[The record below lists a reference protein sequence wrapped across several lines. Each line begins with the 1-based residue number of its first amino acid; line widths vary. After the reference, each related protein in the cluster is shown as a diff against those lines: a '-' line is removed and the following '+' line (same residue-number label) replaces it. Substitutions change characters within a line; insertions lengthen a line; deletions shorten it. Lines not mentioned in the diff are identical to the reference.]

1 MSDDYQGTMLCD
13 RGCFLYDEDSRT
25 FYAALADH
33 EGPPKAIGIPS
44 ASPQLPPKFF
54 YINEAAAWATDR
66 WQPPSNATVYTT
78 DEINPYYILLYN
90 DMEVMRRHWKICR
103 MLAGKDRGATA
114 SYSIV

>member
-13 RGCFLYDEDSRT
+13 RGCFLYDEASRT
-25 FYAALADH
+25 FYAALADN

-66 WQPPSNATVYTT
+66 WQTTPNATVYTT
-78 DEINPYYILLYN
+78 HEIHPYYILLYN
-90 DMEVMRRHWKICR
+90 DMEVMRQHWKICR
-103 MLAGKDRGATA
+103 MLAGKHVGATTN
-114 SYSIV
+114 YSIV

>member
-13 RGCFLYDEDSRT
+13 RGCFLYDEGTRT
-25 FYAALADH
+25 FYAVLADN
-33 EGPPKAIGIPS
+33 EGPPKKIGIPS

-54 YINEAAAWATDR
+54 YINEAASPTDR
-66 WQPPSNATVYTT
+66 LPNTPFATVYTT
-78 DEINPYYILLYN
+78 VEIEPYHILLYN
-90 DMEVMRRHWKICR
+90 DIEVMRKHWKICR